1 MKTIIAGMDFKY
13 KGNDIAKGNYFDVD
27 AMGCSSSE
35 MATLIVNGYLT
46 WGEPK
51 NVIEEDD
58 SPKRKYTPRA
68 KKED

>member
-13 KGNDIAKGNYFDVD
+13 KGNDIPKGHYFDVD
-27 AMGCSSSE
+27 TMGCFPNE
-35 MATLIVNGYLT
+35 MATLIINGYLT

-51 NVIEEDD
+51 NVIKGDS

-68 KKED
+68 KKKG

>member
-13 KGNDIAKGNYFDVD
+13 KGNDISKGHYFDVD
-27 AMGCSSSE
+27 TMGCSSNE
-35 MATLIVNGYLT
+35 MATLIINGYLT
-46 WGEPK
+46 FGEPK
-51 NVIEEDD
+51 NTIEEDD